1 MALVSIRKRTKQER
15 AIELYERTH
24 YLPKEK
30 MMSTFMNELK
40 LPSENS
46 ARTYISLS
54 KKALASK
61 LRLQY
66 KQRKTDHR
74 KTKRGRAMD
83 IFNRNHQLT
92 RPEMIDLFIKELN
105 MSWNSAATHCSM
117 CAQEYVGPKHKT
129 LV

>member
-1 MALVSIRKRTKQER
+1 MALMSIRKRTKQER
-15 AIELYERTH
+15 AIELYEGTH
-24 YLPKEK
+24 HLPHEK
-30 MMSTFMNELK
+30 MVSTFISELK

-61 LRLQY
+61 LQLQY

-74 KTKRGRAMD
+74 KTKRGRAIE
-83 IFNRNHQLT
+83 IFNKNQQLT
-92 RPEMIDLFIKELN
+92 RPEMINLFIEELN